1 MQIILDES
9 LAALIGAPNEF
20 EAMVGTVAEAVAC
33 LRANFERW
41 AAIVPSL
48 SFRVTV
54 GYEDADEGALHKPI
68 SKKVKVMRF
77 SIVPSG
83 SGQMGKIILGVAL
96 IGLAFMGGLP
106 FLGMSGMTTGL
117 LGGALILGAIFGQQ
131 KDPASQEKDGKKSNV
146 FSRPQQTVTEGG
158 RVPAGYGVHL
168 CGWTIVSAKATNY
181 LV

>member
-1 MQIILDES
+1 MRIVLDEG

-20 EAMVGTVAEAVAC
+20 EAAVSTVAEAVAC
-33 LRANFERW
+33 LRANFD
-41 AAIVPSL
+41 AFTAILPSL
-48 SFRVTV
+48 AFRVTV
-54 GYEDADEGALHKPI
+54 GYDDASEDDLHKPI
-68 SKKVKVMRF
+68 AKKVRTMRF

-117 LGGALILGAIFGQQ
+117 LGGALLIGALFGQQ
-131 KDPASQEKDGKKSNV
+131 KDPAGQEKDGRKSNV
-146 FSRPQQTVTEGG
+146 FSRPQQTVQEGG
-158 RVPAGYGVHL
+158 RVPIVYGVHL
-168 CGWTIVSAKATNY
+168 CGWTIVSARATNY